1 MSYNR
6 SIKFFSFVR
15 RRFPA
20 VISSV
25 FVAGL
30 ACVAVSC
37 TEDLIEPTG
46 GMVDASGSSLESFA
60 AAKIINSSEGIYTNE
75 LMFKISD
82 SVNNDLG
89 DSEDQ
94 SGREVSTK
102 SVSVSGDQSVSVGSR
117 GYTLLS
123 EEDRSTI
130 LGIPGVLSCE
140 KLFPSVPGKE
150 EMERRFGLDKW
161 YLLTLSDG
169 SDVKGVAMSVA
180 KMSSTAAVEYCK
192 IKKKNFDGNSF
203 PFNPGPL
210 TFEGAKAST
219 KAPSASWCPFN
230 DPNVGSQWHYYNTGD
245 VSIAPTARAGAD
257 VNVKDAWRL
266 TQGDPSIIVAV
277 IDEGVY
283 YDHPD
288 LAANMWT
295 NTGEIPGNG
304 IDDDGN
310 GYVDDVH
317 GYNFAYGGA
326 ISCLKEDDGHGTH
339 IAGTIAAVNNNGI
352 GVCGLAGGNGTTG
365 GVKIMSCQVFDCRV
379 ERSSGF
385 ARAFKYA
392 ADNGASIVQCSYGYN
407 AGDFT
412 SDAAFA
418 AKQQAEIAAMDYFL
432 ATSNCPEA
440 LDGSVAIY
448 AAGNDGAAMACYPG
462 AYYKYI
468 CVGSIASDNLPA
480 FYTNYGPGVNISAPG
495 GEYYTGGISAR
506 EAAVLSTMTLERS
519 DNTGYGYMQGTSMAC
534 PHVTGVAALGL
545 SYMLKR
551 GIHLSNNE
559 FMSKLLTS
567 VNDIDDLLTGEK
579 TTLVGKAFG
588 KVVLSPYRKNMGTG
602 TIDAWRFLMQLDG
615 IPSITAVVGQSQ
627 RLDIS
632 EYFGGCSKNL
642 TYLSVDISD
651 EDMEAIG
658 LTEKPSMTYG
668 RLKITPTKPGC
679 ARIHIKAI
687 AGGDTLGDGKNMG
700 GIELNRTV
708 SIVARSV
715 KSGNGGWL

>member
-6 SIKFFSFVR
+6 SNKILS
-15 RRFPA
+15 
-20 VISSV
+20 VISHFSALASTV
-25 FVAGL
+25 CVACL
-30 ACVAVSC
+30 ACVTVSC
-37 TEDLIEPTG
+37 TEDLMESNSIVG
-46 GMVDASGSSLESFA
+46 DASGSSSDSFA
-60 AAKIINSSEGIYTNE
+60 AAKIVNSSEGIYTNE
-75 LMFKISD
+75 LMFKGED
-82 SVNNDLG
+82 CDL
-89 DSEDQ
+89 S
-94 SGREVSTK
+94 
-102 SVSVSGDQSVSVGSR
+102 SVS
-117 GYTLLS
+117 
-123 EEDRSTI
+123 E
-130 LGIPGVLSCE
+130 IPGVLNCE

-161 YLLTLSDG
+161 YLLTLSED
-169 SDVKGVAMSVA
+169 SDVKGIAMSVA
-180 KMSSTAAVEYCK
+180 KMSSTEAVEYCK
-192 IKKKNFDGNSF
+192 IRKKNFDGNSI
-203 PFNPGPL
+203 PFNPGPWPYN
-210 TFEGAKAST
+210 GAASVST

-230 DPNVGSQWHYYNTGD
+230 DPNVGSQWHYYNPGD

-257 VNVKDAWRL
+257 VNVKDAWKL
-266 TQGDPSIIVAV
+266 AQGDPSIIVAV
-277 IDEGVY
+277 IDEAVFAE
-283 YDHPD
+283 HPD

-295 NTGEIPGNG
+295 NPGEIPDNG

-317 GYNFAYGGA
+317 GYNFAYGGQ
-326 ISCLKEDDGHGTH
+326 ISCQKGDAGHGTH
-339 IAGTIAAVNNNGI
+339 IAGVVSAVNNNGI
-352 GVCGLAGGNGTTG
+352 GICGLAGGNGTTG

-379 ERSSGF
+379 QRSSGF

-392 ADNGASIVQCSYGYN
+392 ADNGASIVQCSYGYD
-407 AGDFT
+407 AGAFT
-412 SDAAFA
+412 NDAAFA

-448 AAGNDGAAMACYPG
+448 AAGNEATAMAAYPG

-468 CVGSIASDNLPA
+468 SVGSIASDNLPA
-480 FYTNYGPGVNISAPG
+480 YYTNYGPGVNISAPG
-495 GEYYTGGISAR
+495 GEYYTGGAQSR
-506 EAAVLSTMTLERS
+506 EAAVLSTLPFVNS
-519 DNTGYGYMQGTSMAC
+519 DTGYGYMQGTSMAC

-567 VNDIDDLLTGEK
+567 VNDIDDLLIGEK
-579 TTLVGKAFG
+579 TTLVGNAFG
-588 KVVLSPYRKNMGTG
+588 KVVLSPYHKKMGTG

-632 EYFGGCSKNL
+632 DYFGGCSKNL
-642 TYLSVDISD
+642 TYLSVEISD

-658 LTEKPSMTYG
+658 LTEKPSMIYG

-687 AGGDTLGDGKNMG
+687 AGGETLGDGSNMG

-715 KSGNGGWL
+715 KSGNSGWL